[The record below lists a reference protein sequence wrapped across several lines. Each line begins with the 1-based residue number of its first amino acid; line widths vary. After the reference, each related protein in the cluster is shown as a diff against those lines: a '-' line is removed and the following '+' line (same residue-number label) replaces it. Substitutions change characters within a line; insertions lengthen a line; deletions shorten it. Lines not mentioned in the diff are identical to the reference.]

1 MRTVKIRHG
10 VVYPGDGTCTHDETP
25 STYEE
30 AERIAGVKLDRRKNY
45 MVVEG
50 KVCEA
55 ATWTDRCGNCD
66 GGGCPECGGKGK
78 RRYGMWIPV
87 GLMGKGEIVI

>member
-1 MRTVKIRHG
+1 MRTVKIRRG
-10 VVYPGDGTCTHDETP
+10 VIYHEGGTFSHDETP
-25 STYEE
+25 ITYEE

-55 ATWTDRCGNCD
+55 AAWSDECENCE

-78 RRYGMWIPV
+78 RRYGIWVPV
-87 GLMGKGEIVI
+87 GVMVKGEIVI